1 MTPIEE
7 RLRQVITRVIAV
19 EREEFRPEASLIGDF
34 NADSFDLVEI
44 AMGVEDEFGI
54 EVPPDDMSNF
64 TTIGEILEYIKAHL
78 RK

>member
-7 RLRQVITRVIAV
+7 RLREVITRVIAV
-19 EREEFRPEASLIGDF
+19 EKEEFRPEASLVGDF

-44 AMGVEDEFGI
+44 AMGVEDEFSI

-64 TTIGEILEYIKAHL
+64 TTIGEILEYIQAHMS
-78 RK
+78 R